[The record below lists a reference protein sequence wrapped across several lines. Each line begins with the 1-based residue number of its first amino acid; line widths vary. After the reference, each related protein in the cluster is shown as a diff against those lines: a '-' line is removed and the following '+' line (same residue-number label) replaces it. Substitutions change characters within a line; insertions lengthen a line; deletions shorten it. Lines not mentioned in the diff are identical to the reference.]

1 MKKIVSFIVITLLC
15 LALMAC
21 NKEDRLVLLSNNTI
35 TLNYGDPLPNDPS
48 AFLDVSNLSQEEI
61 AAIQINV
68 VKPVLNEDGQIDLN
82 SSLPFDE
89 HNFGE
94 YALVFSLDDEQA
106 HIYMNYVDDEAPI
119 LSLVRPLELNRGQ
132 RVDFN
137 TYFEVTND
145 KDVTLVFDD
154 SEVNYYAA
162 GSYILHVTATDSK
175 GNQSVEDFELVI
187 KESAQSNEVI
197 DDEGYETSNDHV
209 YKDEEA
215 RIMSELSSYRSS
227 NNLNQLRRTEDL
239 DALALSTASAYASGQ
254 EPNLASKTIYAYG
267 TGAGVDYLGIWI
279 NNVSTKA
286 VLDDN
291 SLSETGIAIVKGEDN
306 YYAVIAFN

>member
-106 HIYMNYVDDEAPI
+106 HIYMNYVDDEAPT

-154 SEVNYYAA
+154 SEVNYYAT

-187 KESAQSNEVI
+187 KESTQSNEVI
-197 DDEGYETSNDHV
+197 EDEEYETSNDHV

-239 DALALSTASAYASGQ
+239 DALALSAASAYASGQ
-254 EPNLASKTIYAYG
+254 EPNLAAKTIYAYG